1 MKELT
6 QQHRDARGRQV
17 ASIPHVFANL
27 DLDTILPMTPAQ
39 LAARVI
45 EERWGAEPLTA
56 RLVDLNYDFYGYPAE
71 GNVHLG
77 KVRTAQSLVQSL
89 MSNYQTVGAGR
100 FGETAF
106 GLYTP
111 PAVGPTV
118 RIVEIDESINPGGGF
133 RDYEGIYRQTVP
145 QVYGPSTQL
154 ALQPAEFKQWVWTLE
169 FKEQY
174 GAYVHDTWPEDEQIL
189 GAAAYPLR
197 TSVRVAF
204 VMAAHL
210 QHQENSLTGDGLG
223 LALRAAGLSEQQV
236 WKSLTLAQ
244 MQKQAV
250 IPASVE
256 AARLVV
262 YRYTSTDIWCFR
274 DKTTGR
280 VVLYIPGNSSP
291 FQEFVDHQ
299 ALAEWVAETGRDAD
313 RKQALAEH
321 FSDEDR
327 QDGTFHAGVLTA
339 LEGMAT
345 YPRQFRLKKGHG
357 FFNNDG
363 YWPPAEYVGVNVPA
377 SATDPFAQWVL
388 VMKQA
393 AHASIDTI
401 RDDAQV
407 NRADLSAVVEP
418 VVQWINKFGPL
429 ALFVPGGEG
438 LLALA
443 GLIDAGYGLAQA
455 VDSKTLDERSA
466 GVARTVFGLLNALP
480 VAIAGKAIKAEE
492 RVTQT
497 ATHMPDP
504 EPTVID
510 VSLPVEGTPVVS
522 GAIVERVRLLRG
534 IGAEAEGFSDE
545 VLGQIGRVIDVD
557 NDLLA
562 LMQAGRRPP
571 TPILADTLSRFRI
584 DQDLRHIADSAVARA
599 EQFTQ
604 RYQALQHSGHEWV
617 KLFQQHY
624 PGLPKNAIEQILDR
638 SGVAI
643 DAPHTLADAKR
654 VLSQLSVKAEQYE
667 RHVRLTRAYEGLYL
681 PSVAN
686 LDSDVLALHSLQRLP
701 GWSSEIRIE
710 VVDGSRVIDSIG
722 RPGTRAYRQ
731 LIRCGSRYRAPPA
744 SAAETVSFAPALL
757 NALAQEQRSVLGLRA
772 GHELEDLQAS
782 IREAALPRT
791 ELELGLRRM
800 DSGMAFESSGLR
812 GGGFPPTAQA
822 EALSN
827 DIMKLQVKEFYPAM
841 TEDELE
847 TLIHGWGEGAQ
858 RQLVSLTQQLTQL
871 RIDLVTWI
879 EKVEADVDDMQIEFL
894 DPADEEAQGL
904 SPAEIEEEN
913 DSRLF
918 NVMEYERQSRIELA
932 KELEVLWQLRGDT
945 ASRVYVDGECVG
957 FRLELDFEQLHCLP
971 ELNVKLPDVALLSVA
986 DFTLTQ
992 GESLSG
998 FLECLPNLQTLNLEG
1013 TDLRIQGL
1021 DGQWTGSLP
1030 AAIGKLSR
1038 LTTLNLKNTLL
1049 TLTEQTAGQLG
1060 ELTRLQ
1066 VLDLS
1071 NNPLGVPP
1079 LVLKLTQLQ
1088 HLNLRSTGITR
1099 CPIGILDHPYL
1110 QSLDLRNNGIARVPE
1125 AVRIQSVGKN
1135 NVLLSGNPLTDEDS
1149 LRWVSRHRQQTGINV
1164 WIGSPMD
1171 NAAQPGAWLEGVPAQ
1186 QAALRAGRWQ
1196 RVLNLTGS
1204 GRFFGALEIIGR
1216 TADFRV
1222 DYTALQQRVWHMV
1235 DELEASPG
1243 LCRYLFEEVQWPAID
1258 GDDPFAGFVGL
1269 EGAIAEHGSAAA
1281 GQRLP

>member
-1 MKELT
+1 M
-6 QQHRDARGRQV
+6 
-17 ASIPHVFANL
+17 
-27 DLDTILPMTPAQ
+27 
-39 LAARVI
+39 
-45 EERWGAEPLTA
+45 
-56 RLVDLNYDFYGYPAE
+56 
-71 GNVHLG
+71 
-77 KVRTAQSLVQSL
+77 
-89 MSNYQTVGAGR
+89 
-100 FGETAF
+100 
-106 GLYTP
+106 
-111 PAVGPTV
+111 
-118 RIVEIDESINPGGGF
+118 
-133 RDYEGIYRQTVP
+133 
-145 QVYGPSTQL
+145 
-154 ALQPAEFKQWVWTLE
+154 
-169 FKEQY
+169 
-174 GAYVHDTWPEDEQIL
+174 
-189 GAAAYPLR
+189 
-197 TSVRVAF
+197 
-204 VMAAHL
+204 
-210 QHQENSLTGDGLG
+210 
-223 LALRAAGLSEQQV
+223 
-236 WKSLTLAQ
+236 
-244 MQKQAV
+244 
-250 IPASVE
+250 
-256 AARLVV
+256 
-262 YRYTSTDIWCFR
+262 
-274 DKTTGR
+274 
-280 VVLYIPGNSSP
+280 
-291 FQEFVDHQ
+291 
-299 ALAEWVAETGRDAD
+299 
-313 RKQALAEH
+313 
-321 FSDEDR
+321 
-327 QDGTFHAGVLTA
+327 
-339 LEGMAT
+339 
-345 YPRQFRLKKGHG
+345 
-357 FFNNDG
+357 
-363 YWPPAEYVGVNVPA
+363 
-377 SATDPFAQWVL
+377 
-388 VMKQA
+388 
-393 AHASIDTI
+393 
-401 RDDAQV
+401 
-407 NRADLSAVVEP
+407 
-418 VVQWINKFGPL
+418 
-429 ALFVPGGEG
+429 
-438 LLALA
+438 
-443 GLIDAGYGLAQA
+443 
-455 VDSKTLDERSA
+455 
-466 GVARTVFGLLNALP
+466 
-480 VAIAGKAIKAEE
+480 
-492 RVTQT
+492 
-497 ATHMPDP
+497 
-504 EPTVID
+504 
-510 VSLPVEGTPVVS
+510 
-522 GAIVERVRLLRG
+522 
-534 IGAEAEGFSDE
+534 
-545 VLGQIGRVIDVD
+545 
-557 NDLLA
+557 
-562 LMQAGRRPP
+562 
-571 TPILADTLSRFRI
+571 
-584 DQDLRHIADSAVARA
+584 
-599 EQFTQ
+599 
-604 RYQALQHSGHEWV
+604 
-617 KLFQQHY
+617 
-624 PGLPKNAIEQILDR
+624 
-638 SGVAI
+638 
-643 DAPHTLADAKR
+643 
-654 VLSQLSVKAEQYE
+654 
-667 RHVRLTRAYEGLYL
+667 
-681 PSVAN
+681 
-686 LDSDVLALHSLQRLP
+686 
-701 GWSSEIRIE
+701 
-710 VVDGSRVIDSIG
+710 
-722 RPGTRAYRQ
+722 
-731 LIRCGSRYRAPPA
+731 
-744 SAAETVSFAPALL
+744 
-757 NALAQEQRSVLGLRA
+757 
-772 GHELEDLQAS
+772 
-782 IREAALPRT
+782 
-791 ELELGLRRM
+791 
-800 DSGMAFESSGLR
+800 
-812 GGGFPPTAQA
+812 
-822 EALSN
+822 
-827 DIMKLQVKEFYPAM
+827 
-841 TEDELE
+841 
-847 TLIHGWGEGAQ
+847 
-858 RQLVSLTQQLTQL
+858 

-1125 AVRIQSVGKN
+1125 AVRIQSVGEN

>member
-89 MSNYQTVGAGR
+89 LSNYQTVGAGR

-197 TSVRVAF
+197 TSVRAAF

-223 LALRAAGLSEQQV
+223 LALRAAGLSEQQA

-407 NRADLSAVVEP
+407 NRADLSAVVEHCR
-418 VVQWINKFGPL
+418 
-429 ALFVPGGEG
+429 
-438 LLALA
+438 
-443 GLIDAGYGLAQA
+443 A
-455 VDSKTLDERSA
+455 VDQQVRSV
-466 GVARTVFGLLNALP
+466 GV
-480 VAIAGKAIKAEE
+480 
-492 RVTQT
+492 
-497 ATHMPDP
+497 
-504 EPTVID
+504 
-510 VSLPVEGTPVVS
+510 
-522 GAIVERVRLLRG
+522 VR
-534 IGAEAEGFSDE
+534 S
-545 VLGQIGRVIDVD
+545 
-557 NDLLA
+557 
-562 LMQAGRRPP
+562 
-571 TPILADTLSRFRI
+571 
-584 DQDLRHIADSAVARA
+584 
-599 EQFTQ
+599 
-604 RYQALQHSGHEWV
+604 W
-617 KLFQQHY
+617 
-624 PGLPKNAIEQILDR
+624 
-638 SGVAI
+638 
-643 DAPHTLADAKR
+643 
-654 VLSQLSVKAEQYE
+654 
-667 RHVRLTRAYEGLYL
+667 
-681 PSVAN
+681 
-686 LDSDVLALHSLQRLP
+686 
-701 GWSSEIRIE
+701 W
-710 VVDGSRVIDSIG
+710 G
-722 RPGTRAYRQ
+722 RPAGARRA
-731 LIRCGSRYRAPPA
+731 
-744 SAAETVSFAPALL
+744 
-757 NALAQEQRSVLGLRA
+757 
-772 GHELEDLQAS
+772 D
-782 IREAALPRT
+782 
-791 ELELGLRRM
+791 
-800 DSGMAFESSGLR
+800 
-812 GGGFPPTAQA
+812 
-822 EALSN
+822 
-827 DIMKLQVKEFYPAM
+827 
-841 TEDELE
+841 
-847 TLIHGWGEGAQ
+847 
-858 RQLVSLTQQLTQL
+858 
-871 RIDLVTWI
+871 
-879 EKVEADVDDMQIEFL
+879 
-894 DPADEEAQGL
+894 
-904 SPAEIEEEN
+904 
-913 DSRLF
+913 
-918 NVMEYERQSRIELA
+918 
-932 KELEVLWQLRGDT
+932 
-945 ASRVYVDGECVG
+945 
-957 FRLELDFEQLHCLP
+957 
-971 ELNVKLPDVALLSVA
+971 
-986 DFTLTQ
+986 
-992 GESLSG
+992 
-998 FLECLPNLQTLNLEG
+998 
-1013 TDLRIQGL
+1013 
-1021 DGQWTGSLP
+1021 
-1030 AAIGKLSR
+1030 
-1038 LTTLNLKNTLL
+1038 
-1049 TLTEQTAGQLG
+1049 
-1060 ELTRLQ
+1060 
-1066 VLDLS
+1066 
-1071 NNPLGVPP
+1071 
-1079 LVLKLTQLQ
+1079 
-1088 HLNLRSTGITR
+1088 
-1099 CPIGILDHPYL
+1099 
-1110 QSLDLRNNGIARVPE
+1110 
-1125 AVRIQSVGKN
+1125 
-1135 NVLLSGNPLTDEDS
+1135 
-1149 LRWVSRHRQQTGINV
+1149 
-1164 WIGSPMD
+1164 
-1171 NAAQPGAWLEGVPAQ
+1171 
-1186 QAALRAGRWQ
+1186 
-1196 RVLNLTGS
+1196 
-1204 GRFFGALEIIGR
+1204 
-1216 TADFRV
+1216 
-1222 DYTALQQRVWHMV
+1222 
-1235 DELEASPG
+1235 
-1243 LCRYLFEEVQWPAID
+1243 
-1258 GDDPFAGFVGL
+1258 
-1269 EGAIAEHGSAAA
+1269 
-1281 GQRLP
+1281 